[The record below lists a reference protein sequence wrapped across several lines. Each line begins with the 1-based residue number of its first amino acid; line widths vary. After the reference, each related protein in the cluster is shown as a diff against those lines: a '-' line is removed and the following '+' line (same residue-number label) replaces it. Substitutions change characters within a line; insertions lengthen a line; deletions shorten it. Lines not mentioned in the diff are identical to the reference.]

1 MPVRTRA
8 RRLLKR
14 EIVDRYLAASGCGH
28 SIKLNVVHPDENAK
42 MDGYPLKELVGP
54 LQVLNWYGARYTYAA
69 INHRARSFEV
79 RAATADA
86 SVQGASENFLGAG
99 NFPAAAKFD
108 DPANTFFRFLAK
120 VQRET
125 GGLEWV

>member
-42 MDGYPLKELVGP
+42 MDGYPLKELEGP
-54 LQVLNWYGARYTYAA
+54 LHAPTNGTTFVYAQYGYDLEYLQKSAD
-69 INHRARSFEV
+69 V
-79 RAATADA
+79 RRRPPPCSCLPPCTMP
-86 SVQGASENFLGAG
+86 S
-99 NFPAAAKFD
+99 
-108 DPANTFFRFLAK
+108 T
-120 VQRET
+120 
-125 GGLEWV
+125 